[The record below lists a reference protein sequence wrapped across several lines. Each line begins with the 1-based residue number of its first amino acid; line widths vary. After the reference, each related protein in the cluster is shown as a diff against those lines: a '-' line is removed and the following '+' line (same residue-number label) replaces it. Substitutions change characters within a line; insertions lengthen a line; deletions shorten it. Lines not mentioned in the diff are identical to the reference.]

1 MLCYESILVG
11 ILVSFLLLFWLLEG
25 ASNECGF
32 GIYRDLK
39 GLQSVQTNAHR

>member
-25 ASNECGF
+25 AMSVVLGF
-32 GIYRDLK
+32 I
-39 GLQSVQTNAHR
+39 VI